1 MEWNTKCAGIRK
13 TSPCRILFS
22 ENYAPKLKEN
32 KNFITLSKYL
42 QICYQYICPA
52 RNVKWRIAGRKKKCD
67 FKNMELYE
75 EKKRSRE
82 WLRLKIKF
90 SYISE
95 VNNCI
100 SVWSN

>member
-1 MEWNTKCAGIRK
+1 
-13 TSPCRILFS
+13 
-22 ENYAPKLKEN
+22 LKEN
-32 KNFITLSKYL
+32 KDFITLSKCL

-82 WLRLKIKF
+82 
-90 SYISE
+90 
-95 VNNCI
+95 
-100 SVWSN
+100 